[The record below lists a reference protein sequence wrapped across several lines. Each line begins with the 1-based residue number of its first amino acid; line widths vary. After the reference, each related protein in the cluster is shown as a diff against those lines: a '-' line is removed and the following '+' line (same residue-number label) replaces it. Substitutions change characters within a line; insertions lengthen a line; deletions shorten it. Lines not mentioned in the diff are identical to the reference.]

1 MNKIFRTISVC
12 TCLLAI
18 GSTAFA
24 EIDLSFE
31 DTYYLTAEYVGGDSF
46 KRATIQIDCEDSEI
60 PIYVGQS
67 TNVVK
72 EDEIYK
78 AIFPRIKLSNR
89 LLDNTYTV
97 KVGVNGAVE
106 SLNFDFENIPEKK
119 AAIER
124 LLKSASVSDMEQCIE
139 EDGVFLGIDTDT
151 YMTLEQEARE
161 KLCASIFNLMPFA
174 GENDEE
180 KKQSFLDIYKRQ
192 HELVMLMYAQDKI
205 ENVVDGLEV
214 VTVDKKYYDLLKDKS
229 EFVKAYMASDVQKI
243 TDLNEEKIMNCFDG
257 AVLCAVVS
265 TCDYKSASDA
275 IDYYAQK
282 GIITVPDKAYFNKLT
297 DMQKSEVF
305 NSLQK
310 EKINDCGLIVKKF
323 EDIAYK
329 IYAENKSSNSKT
341 TGGNGGGGGG
351 GKGTINAAPLYPE
364 PTVSNTFDEEQN
376 QSSAEFSDTKNAEW
390 AKTAVSE
397 LAKKGFVSGDGNGL
411 FRPDD
416 NVLRE
421 EFLKMVILSFDRMD
435 SEANA
440 DFKDVSKDK
449 WYYSYIASG
458 INAGIVK
465 GISDSEFGIGRNI
478 TRQDAAAILYRIY
491 NVSSQNGQP
500 SFIDSDEI
508 ADYAKK
514 AVNELSAEGIIS
526 GMDDGKFYPQKN
538 LTRAEAAVLIYRLME
553 KMSGYQY

>member
-1 MNKIFRTISVC
+1 MNKIVKTISACV
-12 TCLLAI
+12 CLLAV

-24 EIDLSFE
+24 EINLSFE

-46 KRATIQIDCEDSEI
+46 KRATIQIDCEDAEI

-72 EDEIYK
+72 EDEVYK

-97 KVGVNGAVE
+97 KVGVNETVE
-106 SLNFDFENIPEKK
+106 SLNFDFDNIPQKK

-124 LLKSASVSDMEQCIE
+124 LLKSVSVSDMEQCIE
-139 EDGVFLGIDTDT
+139 EDGVFLGLDTDK

-161 KLCASIFNLMPFA
+161 KLCTSIFNLMPFE

-214 VTVDKKYYDLLKDKS
+214 VTADKKYYDLLKDKS
-229 EFVKAYMASDVQKI
+229 EFVKVYMASDVQKI
-243 TDLNEEKIMNCFDG
+243 TDLNEEKIMNCFGG

-282 GIITVPDKAYFNKLT
+282 GIITAPDKTYFNKLT
-297 DMQKSEVF
+297 DIQKSEVF

-310 EKINDCGLIVKKF
+310 EKINDCGLIAKKI

-329 IYAENKSSNSKT
+329 MYAQNKSSDSKT
-341 TGGNGGGGGG
+341 TGGNGGGGG
-351 GKGTINAAPLYPE
+351 KGTMNTAPLYPE
-364 PTVSNTFDEEQN
+364 PTVSRTSDEEQN
-376 QSSAEFSDTKNAEW
+376 QSSAEFSDMKNAEW

-440 DFKDVSKDK
+440 DFKDVSQDK

-491 NVSSQNGQP
+491 NVSSQNSRQ

-514 AVNELSAEGIIS
+514 AVNELSTEGIIS
-526 GMDDGKFYPQKN
+526 GMGDGKFYPQKN

-553 KMSGYQY
+553 KMSGRQY

>member
-514 AVNELSAEGIIS
+514 AVNELSAAGIIN
-526 GMDDGKFYPQKN
+526 GMNDGKFYPQKN